1 VAAQTT
7 PVGEWQYTPQA
18 YAYDPATGNLI
29 SNTKAGTYTY
39 TEPDHPHAV
48 TAVSAVSSYTYDG
61 NGNLIARSGLITTSY
76 GYDAENR
83 LISVTENGQ
92 IMTEYGYDGDGNRV
106 MSIDYSDPNKAALE
120 CTVYIGNYYEV
131 AWKVDWRGDTIPSP
145 TDCEKG
151 MYCLYLP
158 LVQQGP
164 IERNYYHADGVRI
177 AVRETPGQV
186 SWLYGDHLGSTSVT
200 ANAQGVMT
208 SQTLYKAWEGTG
220 TIDGRQGSEDGG
232 MCVSPTSIYLNFFTL
247 RQPRLRFRR
256 FHPKG
261 G

>member
-1 VAAQTT
+1 MRNRYFS
-7 PVGEWQYTPQA
+7 E
-18 YAYDPATGNLI
+18 NHLI
-29 SNTKAGTYTY
+29 S
-39 TEPDHPHAV
+39 
-48 TAVSAVSSYTYDG
+48 SSHNDQ
-61 NGNLIARSGLITTSY
+61 LL
-76 GYDAENR
+76 E
-83 LISVTENGQ
+83 
-92 IMTEYGYDGDGNRV
+92 EYVYDGDGKRV
-106 MSIDYSDPNKAALE
+106 LTKSYSINKVMPDQTAH
-120 CTVYIGNYYEV
+120 VGNYFEV
-131 AWKVDWRGDTIPSP
+131 LLKGELAAVPGTP
-145 TDCEKG
+145 DCGEG
-151 MYCLYLP
+151 RYCLYLP
-158 LVQQGP
+158 MVFQAQRQVL
-164 IERNYYHADGVRI
+164 RSYHHADGVRI